1 MGFAH
6 YVNCIHLSIVV
17 ELRRKDVLGVE
28 IALNVIAI
36 MGFLLSVYNFA
47 LELYKRHKR
56 ITIEIK
62 HVFRI
67 ADVEDILHLQII
79 NQSSTSICISRLK
92 LTCDGKS
99 VYYGDY
105 RKLITEVTK
114 RTGQTITCRE
124 TWHSNTFPQKIESGG
139 AFLGLLLPS
148 DSGLYFACGKT
159 VQMVLY
165 TDKGKIKKEM
175 TFSDFSSLELL
186 PKCRVP
192 D

>member
-1 MGFAH
+1 MAFYRIWAMGFAH

-28 IALNVIAI
+28 IALNLIAI

-124 TWHSNTFPQKIESGG
+124 TQTAFICSSPPPARSSER
-139 AFLGLLLPS
+139 AFLMWLSNWFLCKCHQS
-148 DSGLYFACGKT
+148 C
-159 VQMVLY
+159 
-165 TDKGKIKKEM
+165 
-175 TFSDFSSLELL
+175 SLKHL
-186 PKCRVP
+186 
-192 D
+192 